1 MKKIFITGTD
11 TDVGKTI
18 VSAGLCMTW
27 PAHYWKP
34 IQSGYQST
42 KAYDPSQSALNIN
55 QKILPGTDNEV
66 MSRFIPEKNIFPS
79 TYTLKEPL
87 SPNQAAKIENINIEK
102 EKIQI
107 PNTNSNLIIEGAG
120 GALVPFN
127 DKEDMTNLIK
137 EFNCPVIVVARST
150 LGTLNHTFLTLSIL
164 REKNISILGVIM
176 VGPSHPG
183 NKKDIEKIGK
193 VSVLLELPL
202 IENLSADTLKSYFD
216 KITLF

>member
-18 VSAGLCMTW
+18 VSAGLCITW

-42 KAYDPSQSALNIN
+42 KTSDFSEPARNK
-55 QKILPGTDNEV
+55 KILPSTDNEV
-66 MSRFIPEKNIFPS
+66 MSRFIPEENIFPS
-79 TYTLKEPL
+79 VYNLKEPL
-87 SPNQAAKIENINIEK
+87 SPNQAAEIERIHIQK
-102 EKIQI
+102 EKIK
-107 PNTNSNLIIEGAG
+107 PPKTNFNLIIEGAG

-127 DKEDMTNLIK
+127 DKEDMTNLMK
-137 EFNCPVIVVARST
+137 EFNAPVIIVARST
-150 LGTLNHTFLTLSIL
+150 LGTLNHTFLTLSTL
-164 REKNISILGVIM
+164 RRKNISILGVIM
-176 VGPSHPG
+176 VGPPHPR

-202 IENLSADTLKSYFD
+202 IENLSADKLKSYFD
-216 KITLF
+216 KVTLF